1 MADGSQTGERYLT
14 PEDIADRL
22 HVSPITV
29 GKWLRSGKL
38 KGFKAGRL
46 WRVRE
51 NDLQTFLNP

>member
-1 MADGSQTGERYLT
+1 MATERPAGERYLT
-14 PEDIADRL
+14 PEDIARRL
-22 HVSPITV
+22 HVSTITV

-51 NDLQTFLNP
+51 CDLQEFLNP

>member
-1 MADGSQTGERYLT
+1 MASESPGGERYLT
-14 PEDIADRL
+14 PEDIAQRL
-22 HVSPITV
+22 HVSTITV

-51 NDLQTFLNP
+51 CDLQEFLNP